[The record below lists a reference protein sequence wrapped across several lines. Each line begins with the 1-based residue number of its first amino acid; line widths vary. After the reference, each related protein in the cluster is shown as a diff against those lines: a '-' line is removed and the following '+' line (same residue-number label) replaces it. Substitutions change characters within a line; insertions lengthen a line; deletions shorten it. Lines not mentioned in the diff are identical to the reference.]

1 MSREMWS
8 SLKKFSD
15 GDSLNA
21 GTLNVP
27 ISQLGERTEYLYAR
41 LKSLR
46 DSGIMSSVIL
56 TDVMLSSKEGAEPVV
71 GNVVYLDQERQV
83 VSRAKATMSLY
94 DDFKTADSALSIGIL
109 TRKDGNIGDVLIYG
123 SMNLNPDGSP
133 IYVSDIIE
141 SGETFRPGR
150 YYLSANEAGK
160 LTANPNGPLIYVC
173 SIGGSVS
180 SMGGFDSGIALVTP
194 QFLDI
199 GTSHIHRT
207 AVLTARPAGTL
218 STAGYL
224 PIKYTDDDGNVKSTA
239 LALRFGGTWTA
250 DEQVH
255 YRFYLNNNSANWPNG
270 VVLYYLEWKEDES
283 KAVGGNVLIPG
294 PDVEVPVSNGLTV
307 RLSLPASNKSY
318 AYAVDDAKERTWD
331 VMLFP
336 DAGKGWLDHQPMA
349 VADVTDGDSSSA
361 VALPHV
367 AIRGALDDSPMTVY
381 FAFPGNIQIL
391 SIGDIVAFE
400 DATWSDEDESGVKY
414 SRFPYGGINYV
425 FSKDVDAFESDDET
439 LEPVALGPNKA
450 DSVHNLVQALNR
462 SSGNG
467 TFAVLESDGG
477 VTAKIV
483 AMGADAISIMSVADG
498 GIVVFNDDTK
508 KCTAYDVSGD
518 NAVTDMKMVAYDA
531 NYWIVGT
538 SDVIENIQSYVWKD
552 IGDGFE
558 IMVFQDAVAGGTV
571 ATIALDSVLSG
582 VLTDEEPDAL
592 YDYVIG
598 FDPQIANYWPPVP
611 AKSAALIVNGVELDN
626 KALLPDSPT
635 VSFGRRTIHWFENSR
650 DRKPWPEAFVSRT
663 DTIDPAYDKAEVMHW
678 VRGFQGATGPV
689 TSLQVRDGA
698 PFKIVGFGT
707 DSYAN
712 TGDLEI
718 VGDFNFKMVNGG
730 SAGYIVPKRA
740 KDGRLIGGPVVER
753 IVGGAGI
760 SVISQAGSPSGQ
772 GTVIVSLDDGSY
784 HSQFNDIA
792 LENAEQA
799 KIGMFP
805 YIRLKGYATSII
817 SPSAFTAVMRVPT
830 NLPDGKYYLQL
841 QASVFGEN
849 GFVGNSKQFACVKF
863 AYNILP
869 DYRVSDGMSY
879 RNLKST
885 LLKPDGERTV
895 IIPFGHGD
903 GTIEYNGFDPV
914 IVRTN
919 DSLIKNQ
926 DDIVWNAF
934 GEQIPCDSDF
944 YDQSIQPYLRPG
956 YLVGIRI
963 ARAVTPSGEGEAY
976 TGPLGFINLSW
987 SLVSESS
994 WNSKVV
1000 DPESISVEL
1009 SNLRQSLSEKLSKD
1023 VLSGVD
1029 VLTNTAVG
1037 IRDAVKATS
1046 KVLGANVIK

>member
-1 MSREMWS
+1 MWS

-15 GDSLNA
+15 GDSLDA
-21 GTLNVP
+21 GTLNIP

-56 TDVMLSSKEGAEPVV
+56 TDVMLSSEEGAEPVV

-180 SMGGFDSGIALVTP
+180 SLGGFDSGIALVTP

-250 DEQVH
+250 DDKVH

-270 VVLYYLEWKEDES
+270 VVLYYLEWKNDES

-318 AYAVDDAKERTWD
+318 AYSVDDAKERTWD
-331 VMLFP
+331 VMVFP
-336 DAGKGWLDHQPMA
+336 DAGRGWLDHQPMA
-349 VADVTDGDSSSA
+349 VADVPDSDSSSA
-361 VALPHV
+361 VALPHI
-367 AIRGALDDSPMTVY
+367 AIRGALDASPMTVN

-400 DATWSDEDESGVKY
+400 DATWSDEDGSGVKY
-414 SRFPYGGINYV
+414 SRFSYGGVNYV
-425 FSKDVDAFESDDET
+425 FSRDVDAFESDDET
-439 LEPVALGPNKA
+439 LEPVAIGPNKA
-450 DSVHNLVQALNR
+450 DSAHNLVQALNQ

-467 TFAVLESDGG
+467 TFAVLESDSG
-477 VTAKIV
+477 VTAKLV
-483 AMGADAISIMSVADG
+483 AMGADAISIVSVADG
-498 GIVVFNDDTK
+498 GIVIFNDDTK

-518 NAVTDMKMVAYDA
+518 NAVSDMKMVVYDA

-538 SDVIENIQSYVWKD
+538 SAVIENVQSYVWKD
-552 IGDGFE
+552 IGNGFE
-558 IMVFQDAVAGGTV
+558 IMVFQDVVDGGTV

-582 VLTDEEPDAL
+582 VLTDDEPDAL

-611 AKSAALIVNGVELDN
+611 AKSAALIVNGVEMDN

-689 TSLQVRDGA
+689 TSLQVKDGA
-698 PFKIVGFGT
+698 PFKIVGYGT

-718 VGDFNFKMVNGG
+718 VGDFDFEMVNGG
-730 SAGYIVPKRA
+730 SPGYVVPKRA
-740 KDGRLIGGPVVER
+740 KNGKLICGPVVEK

-805 YIRLKGYATSII
+805 YIRLKGYATSIT

-849 GFVGNSKQFACVKF
+849 GFAGNSKQFACVKF

-869 DYRVSDGMSY
+869 DYRVSDSMSY

-914 IVRTN
+914 IVRT
-919 DSLIKNQ
+919 DDGIIKNQ
-926 DDIVWNAF
+926 DDIVNNAF

-963 ARAVTPSGEGEAY
+963 ARAVTPNGEGEAY

-994 WNSKVV
+994 WNSKVI
-1000 DPESISVEL
+1000 DTESISAEL
-1009 SNLRQSLSEKLSKD
+1009 SNIRQSLSEKVAKD
-1023 VLSGVD
+1023 ALGGMD
-1029 VLTNTAVG
+1029 VSTNTAAG
-1037 IRDAVKATS
+1037 IREAVKATS
-1046 KVLGANVIK
+1046 GVLGANVIK